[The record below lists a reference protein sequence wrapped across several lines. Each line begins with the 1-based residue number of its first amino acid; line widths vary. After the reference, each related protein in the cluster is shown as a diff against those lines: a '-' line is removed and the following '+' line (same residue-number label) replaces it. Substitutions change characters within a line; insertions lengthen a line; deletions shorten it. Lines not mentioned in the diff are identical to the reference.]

1 MQPTPPSPFTPSP
14 ASAPIVAS
22 DPTAVTGKRIG
33 AFLVDAIIGGLLV
46 LAVVLATF
54 TNTSFESERDA
65 ELQCDL
71 INSFTDDLCIQSGST
86 AFVGEGAD
94 VGLAFLVWIGAS
106 TLLTMIVPGITGWS
120 PGKLVFG
127 LRIVD
132 KETFEHA
139 GFGKNLLRGLL
150 WLVDSFPWFG
160 PLLGGIMMLS
170 SGGHRRVGDVAA
182 GTLVVSA
189 DAVGR
194 PVPLANVNQVGQPV
208 AAAPPPPTSTA
219 ASPPPPTSTAAAPPP
234 PTSAATSPPPP
245 QGPPA
250 GSPPP
255 PQGPP
260 AAPTPAPVA
269 AAPQPPS
276 GSHPP
281 VFPPPTT
288 PPVADAPPPPA
299 GNESEAEVA
308 ESPPAPVAEPPA
320 DAPAAPTMPESP
332 PPPAPRPGVDAPMW
346 DDARDTYIQWDPDLQ
361 DWMEWSET
369 DSRWVPI
376 SR

>member
-1 MQPTPPSPFTPSP
+1 MQPTPPSSFTPSP

-150 WLVDSFPWFG
+150 WMVDSFPWFG

-170 SGGHRRVGDVAA
+170 SRGHRRVGDVAA

-194 PVPLANVNQVGQPV
+194 PVPLANVNQVAQPAA
-208 AAAPPPPTSTA
+208 AAAPPPPTGA
-219 ASPPPPTSTAAAPPP
+219 ATAPPP

-260 AAPTPAPVA
+260 AAPAPVA